1 VADKRAV
8 REFTVDGDPWAK
20 VESWAPSQGYAVA
33 EQGDEHRRY
42 SKGTG
47 FWTGMRNVDLSHS
60 GGRMRLEAW
69 CQATLAARIL
79 SLFILPAE
87 ITIESG
93 GFKAVLPRKLGREEV
108 NPLLEALGQ
117 PPIE

>member
-1 VADKRAV
+1 L
-8 REFTVDGDPWAK
+8 TLTLSGD
-20 VESWAPSQGYAVA
+20 
-33 EQGDEHRRY
+33 
-42 SKGTG
+42 
-47 FWTGMRNVDLSHS
+47 
-60 GGRMRLEAW
+60 RMRIEAW

-108 NPLLEALGQ
+108 NPLLEAFGQ